1 MSKRETA
8 LEIIRMEYAKY
19 SKETRESMRAY
30 VENRISSE
38 ARNEAVKRGLR
49 IEHKFRG
56 KRINTGTGEWVCGY
70 YAYNPVLKEHKIIT
84 YEEDE
89 LLGLTQAV
97 YGDKRNKKRRV
108 QTTYVVDPVTVG
120 EYIDKKDKAG
130 NDICEGDL
138 VKRDSGTIY
147 IVTFNTNHAKFQ
159 LERIP
164 DNYLLDWFELSA
176 FDESVVIIGNK
187 YDNPELIK
195 ETDQ

>member
-1 MSKRETA
+1 
-8 LEIIRMEYAKY
+8 
-19 SKETRESMRAY
+19 MR
-30 VENRISSE
+30 
-38 ARNEAVKRGLR
+38 
-49 IEHKFRG
+49 EHKFRG
-56 KRINTGTGEWVCGY
+56 KRIDTGEWVCGY

-84 YEEDE
+84 YKEDE
-89 LLGLTQAV
+89 LLGLMQAV
-97 YGDKRNKKRRV
+97 YGGKRNKKRRV

-120 EYIDKKDKAG
+120 EYIDKKDKVG

-138 VKRDSGTIY
+138 VKRASGTIY